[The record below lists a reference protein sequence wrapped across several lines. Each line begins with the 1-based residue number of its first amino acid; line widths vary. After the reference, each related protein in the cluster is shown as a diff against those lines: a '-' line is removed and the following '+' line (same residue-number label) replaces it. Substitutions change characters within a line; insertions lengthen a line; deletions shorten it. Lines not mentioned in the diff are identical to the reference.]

1 MLRYKHLRLDQE
13 KVEKAKE
20 IFRAKTE
27 TEAMDRALENV
38 IERDQELLR
47 RRRLMKRIL
56 ELRKSLGKTR
66 EDSAEWI
73 RLARQERNVAQ
84 GQVLHCTILKQLGLC
99 PLNCKGGDRDEP
111 MGNVVNHHPEA
122 LNRTDT
128 QEIHI
133 SGLCKDHFVDGL
145 ISF

>member
-1 MLRYKHLRLDQE
+1 MWRYKHLRLDQE
-13 KVEKAKE
+13 KVEKAKK

-56 ELRKSLGKTR
+56 ELRKSLGKMR

-73 RLARQERNVAQ
+73 RLARQERNQ
-84 GQVLHCTILKQLGLC
+84 SL
-99 PLNCKGGDRDEP
+99 
-111 MGNVVNHHPEA
+111 
-122 LNRTDT
+122 
-128 QEIHI
+128 
-133 SGLCKDHFVDGL
+133 
-145 ISF
+145 

>member
-13 KVEKAKE
+13 KVEKAKK

-27 TEAMDRALENV
+27 TEAIDKALENV

-56 ELRKSLGKTR
+56 GLRKSLGKIR

-73 RLARQERNVAQ
+73 RLARRARNSR
-84 GQVLHCTILKQLGLC
+84 
-99 PLNCKGGDRDEP
+99 RDSS
-111 MGNVVNHHPEA
+111 
-122 LNRTDT
+122 R
-128 QEIHI
+128 
-133 SGLCKDHFVDGL
+133 
-145 ISF
+145 

>member
-13 KVEKAKE
+13 KVEKAKK

-56 ELRKSLGKTR
+56 ELRKSLGKIR

-73 RLARQERNVAQ
+73 RLARQERNQ
-84 GQVLHCTILKQLGLC
+84 SL
-99 PLNCKGGDRDEP
+99 
-111 MGNVVNHHPEA
+111 
-122 LNRTDT
+122 
-128 QEIHI
+128 
-133 SGLCKDHFVDGL
+133 
-145 ISF
+145 

>member
-13 KVEKAKE
+13 KVEKAKK

-66 EDSAEWI
+66 EDSSEWI
-73 RLARQERNVAQ
+73 RLARQERNQ
-84 GQVLHCTILKQLGLC
+84 S
-99 PLNCKGGDRDEP
+99 P
-111 MGNVVNHHPEA
+111 
-122 LNRTDT
+122 
-128 QEIHI
+128 
-133 SGLCKDHFVDGL
+133 
-145 ISF
+145 

>member
-13 KVEKAKE
+13 KVEKAKK

-27 TEAMDRALENV
+27 TEAMARALENV

-56 ELRKSLGKTR
+56 ELRKSLGKIR

-73 RLARQERNVAQ
+73 RLARQERNQ
-84 GQVLHCTILKQLGLC
+84 SL
-99 PLNCKGGDRDEP
+99 
-111 MGNVVNHHPEA
+111 
-122 LNRTDT
+122 
-128 QEIHI
+128 
-133 SGLCKDHFVDGL
+133 
-145 ISF
+145 